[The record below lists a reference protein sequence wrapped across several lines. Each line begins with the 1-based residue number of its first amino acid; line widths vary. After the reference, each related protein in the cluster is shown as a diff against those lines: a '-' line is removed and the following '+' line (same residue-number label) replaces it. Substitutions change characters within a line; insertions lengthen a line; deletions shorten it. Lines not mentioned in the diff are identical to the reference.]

1 METIKLLL
9 LRMGCRYEVTFMEKE
24 RGWTMLRNVRD
35 QLQGVTLLARAMLHF
50 ACPEVTRILDL
61 LFSLLHKGSEK
72 STPPT
77 IAFFVELLH
86 YQEIDHLPEGQILDS
101 LEEWMQHPS
110 PEVRSL
116 GLRGLGILAI
126 HPDKVEEVKALLPS
140 LLASLEETEGR
151 VVTEGL
157 VAIQNLLKFM
167 HRNDI
172 VSLAEK
178 LLPLFNSEDTKARSS
193 AISLFAELPN
203 VVKKKEKYLIQ
214 EQVSQSLV
222 PLLLHLQD
230 EELEVVKGCQEAL
243 ARCFRFLGWVL
254 PKKVTSKK
262 AWHDHP
268 ETAEILC
275 RQISWK
281 VKTVPAILLQ
291 CLDHLQCPQMSI
303 RRAAAIFI
311 GCVAQCA
318 EPAVITQERKDL
330 IFLSLHK
337 LQDDPDPSVRLT
349 ALQATRMVQEAC
361 GTLPTLLRGQPP
373 LGQLGSQDRQDNG
386 SERGQWDVADPA
398 LSHQWNPAFPVSHR
412 IVASSA
418 KKRPPGPS
426 RQA

>member
-1 METIKLLL
+1 METTKLLL

-24 RGWTMLRNVRD
+24 KGWAMLQNVRD

-61 LFSLLHKGSEK
+61 LFSLLHKGTEK
-72 STPPT
+72 STPT
-77 IAFFVELLH
+77 AIAFFVE
-86 YQEIDHLPEGQILDS
+86 
-101 LEEWMQHPS
+101 
-110 PEVRSL
+110 
-116 GLRGLGILAI
+116 
-126 HPDKVEEVKALLPS
+126 VEEVKALLPS
-140 LLASLEETEGR
+140 LLGSLEETEGS

-157 VAIQNLLKFM
+157 IAIQNLLKFM
-167 HRNDI
+167 HRNDMVI
-172 VSLAEK
+172 LAEK
-178 LLPLFNSEDTKARSS
+178 LLPLFNIEDAKARNS

-214 EQVSQSLV
+214 EQMSQSLV

-230 EELEVVKGCQEAL
+230 EEPEVVKGCQEAL

-254 PKKVTSKK
+254 PKKITSKK

-268 ETAEILC
+268 DVAETLC

-281 VKTVPAILLQ
+281 VKTIPAILLQ
-291 CLDHLQCPQMSI
+291 CLDHLQGPQVSI

-311 GCVAQCA
+311 GCLAQCT
-318 EPAVITQERKDL
+318 EPAVINQERKDL

-337 LQDDPDPSVRLT
+337 LRDDPDPSVRVT

-361 GTLPTLLRGQPP
+361 GTSPALPRGQTP
-373 LGQLGSQDRQDNG
+373 LPQGGSQDRQESA
-386 SERGQWDVADPA
+386 SERGHGDMPDPA
-398 LSHQWNPAFPVSHR
+398 QTHRWNPASPVSHR

-418 KKRPPGPS
+418 KKRPPGLI

>member
-1 METIKLLL
+1 METLKLLL

-24 RGWTMLRNVRD
+24 KGWAMLQSARD

-50 ACPEVTRILDL
+50 ACPEITRILDL
-61 LFSLLHKGSEK
+61 LFSLLHKCSEK
-72 STPPT
+72 STPT
-77 IAFFVELLH
+77 AIAFFVELLH
-86 YQEIDHLPEGQILDS
+86 YQEIDHLPEDQILDS
-101 LEEWMQHPS
+101 LEEWTRHPG

-126 HPDKVEEVKALLPS
+126 HPEKVEEVKALLPI
-140 LLASLEETEGR
+140 LLGSLEETDGR

-178 LLPLFNSEDTKARSS
+178 LFPLFNMADAKARNS
-193 AISLFAELPN
+193 AIALFAELPG

-230 EELEVVKGCQEAL
+230 EEPEVVKGCQEAL
-243 ARCFRFLGWVL
+243 ARCFRFLGWTL
-254 PKKVTSKK
+254 PKKIMSKK

-268 ETAEILC
+268 EIAETLC

-281 VKTVPAILLQ
+281 LKAIPAVLLQ
-291 CLDHLQCPQMSI
+291 CLDHLQCPQVSI
-303 RRAAAIFI
+303 RRAAAIFL
-311 GCVAQCA
+311 GCVVQCA
-318 EPAVITQERKDL
+318 EPAVITQDKKDL

-337 LQDDPDPSVRLT
+337 LRDDPDPSVRLT
-349 ALQATRMVQEAC
+349 AWQATRMVQEAC
-361 GTLPTLLRGQPP
+361 ATSATLPRTPTPLRRFGNPDKQE
-373 LGQLGSQDRQDNG
+373 SV
-386 SERGQWDVADPA
+386 SERGHWDVSDPA
-398 LSHQWNPAFPVSHR
+398 LTHRWNPTSPVSHR
-412 IVASSA
+412 IVTSSA
-418 KKRPPGPS
+418 KKRTPGPS